1 MAILSSLLPII
12 FTHAAH
18 LFTHKDNSIPHSL
31 SQSFLRDLINCR
43 LVLTCNTALSL
54 YLHLS
59 VRLLLH
65 HSGQHATSLPYSGLL
80 TVPCSYF
87 QLSNMARKRPAPEA
101 IEPTTASKRGRTSMT
116 KKTPAARTQETARK
130 RVVAQKKPR
139 QTVHAPTQEEI
150 AEYNAE
156 EQATA
161 PIGQAKTTS
170 TEREIAAPKNQ
181 ETTTATRPNNRRK
194 QTAPNK
200 NQKATA
206 STKPKRAAA
215 PKSRKATAS
224 TRQKQTTAPE
234 NQKTPA
240 STRQKRAAV
249 PTEEQEAP
257 PTKKQKQ
264 SISTAAEHAPSKTQV
279 PFVTPPPEAKAAPT
293 RSYVYNFE
301 FFEDMAK
308 TIASNF
314 PFVEF
319 AARHSCNIH
328 EVARVISAIIVGPLS
343 DPSFDWYDNEDLTIP
358 SYVTMMTEAWERH
371 YQKILV
377 ANIQPVE
384 SDDSTHRTEDSDE
397 SDDGSSSDSD
407 SDAASSSSSDDSCLA
422 PVYLVDEAKD
432 EVSEEVRATV
442 MKAVREPPLNK
453 PKYVPVER
461 RRVHVYKDEWGSYV
475 PVPTKEE
482 QGEQERRHW
491 SEKETRRIRQNRG
504 RGMLGPSSQMQD
516 VPEELDVELEE
527 ENFGDMELEMDPNL
541 RRAVENPCPAFVGG
555 NLGEQFGAFMF

>member
-1 MAILSSLLPII
+1 
-12 FTHAAH
+12 
-18 LFTHKDNSIPHSL
+18 
-31 SQSFLRDLINCR
+31 
-43 LVLTCNTALSL
+43 
-54 YLHLS
+54 
-59 VRLLLH
+59 
-65 HSGQHATSLPYSGLL
+65 
-80 TVPCSYF
+80 
-87 QLSNMARKRPAPEA
+87 MARKRPAPEA
-101 IEPTTASKRGRTSMT
+101 IEPTIASKRGRTSMT
-116 KKTPAARTQETARK
+116 KKTPAARTQATARK
-130 RVVAQKKPR
+130 RVVAQKEPR
-139 QTVHAPTQEEI
+139 QTVHAPTQGEI

-161 PIGQAKTTS
+161 PMGQAKTTS
-170 TEREIAAPKNQ
+170 TEKEIAAPKNQ

-194 QTAPNK
+194 QTAANN

-206 STKPKRAAA
+206 STKAKWAAA

-224 TRQKQTTAPE
+224 ARQKQTTAPE

-249 PTEEQEAP
+249 PTEEQEAT

-264 SISTAAEHAPSKTQV
+264 SISTAAEHAPSKIQV

-308 TIASNF
+308 TIASKF

-384 SDDSTHRTEDSDE
+384 SDDSTHRTEDSDG

-407 SDAASSSSSDDSCLA
+407 SDAASSSSSNDSLPGPSISVGNFESDGRIGASSVAHKHEGSDA
-422 PVYLVDEAKD
+422 PTYCADNSVDEAKD

-461 RRVHVYKDEWGSYV
+461 RRVHVYKDEWGRYV

-491 SEKETRRIRQNRG
+491 LEKETRRIRQNRG

-527 ENFGDMELEMDPNL
+527 ENFRDMEMEMDPDL
-541 RRAVENPCPAFVGG
+541 RRAMENPYPAFVGG
-555 NLGEQFGAFMF
+555 NLGEQFGPFMF

>member
-1 MAILSSLLPII
+1 
-12 FTHAAH
+12 
-18 LFTHKDNSIPHSL
+18 
-31 SQSFLRDLINCR
+31 
-43 LVLTCNTALSL
+43 
-54 YLHLS
+54 
-59 VRLLLH
+59 
-65 HSGQHATSLPYSGLL
+65 
-80 TVPCSYF
+80 
-87 QLSNMARKRPAPEA
+87 MARKRPAPEA

-116 KKTPAARTQETARK
+116 KKTPAARTQATARK
-130 RVVAQKKPR
+130 RAVAQKKPR
-139 QTVHAPTQEEI
+139 QTVHAPTQEEFT
-150 AEYNAE
+150 EDNAK

-161 PIGQAKTTS
+161 PMGQAKTTS
-170 TEREIAAPKNQ
+170 TEKEIAAPKNQ

-194 QTAPNK
+194 QTAANK

-215 PKSRKATAS
+215 PKSQKATAS

-240 STRQKRAAV
+240 SSRQKRAAV

-257 PTKKQKQ
+257 PTKKKKQ
-264 SISTAAEHAPSKTQV
+264 SIPTAAGHAPSKIQA

-308 TIASNF
+308 TIASKF

-358 SYVTMMTEAWERH
+358 GYVTMMTEAWERH

-377 ANIQPVE
+377 ANIQPIE
-384 SDDSTHRTEDSDE
+384 SDGSTHRKEDSDE

-407 SDAASSSSSDDSCLA
+407 SDASSTGSSADTSDDSSSSSSNDSLPGPSRSVGNFESDGGIGASSVAHKHEGSDA
-422 PVYLVDEAKD
+422 PTHCADNSIDEAKD
-432 EVSEEVRATV
+432 EVSEEIRATV
-442 MKAVREPPLNK
+442 TKAVRKPPLNK

-461 RRVHVYKDEWGSYV
+461 PRVHVYKDEWGRYV
-475 PVPTKEE
+475 PVPAREE
-482 QGEQERRHW
+482 QEQQERRHW
-491 SEKETRRIRQNRG
+491 LEKEARRIRQNRG
-504 RGMLGPSSQMQD
+504 RGMLGSSSQMQD

-527 ENFGDMELEMDPNL
+527 NFGDMELEMDPDL
-541 RRAVENPCPAFVGG
+541 RRTVENPYPAFVGG
-555 NLGEQFGAFMF
+555 NLREHFGAFMF